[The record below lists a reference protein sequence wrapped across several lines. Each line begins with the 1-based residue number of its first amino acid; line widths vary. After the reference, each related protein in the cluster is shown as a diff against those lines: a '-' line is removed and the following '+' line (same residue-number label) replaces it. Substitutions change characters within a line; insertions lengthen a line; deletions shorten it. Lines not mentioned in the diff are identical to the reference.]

1 MIAPLLWLLGSAALA
16 APDCRRLAAG
26 WGSVD
31 QALSALPLET
41 ACADGD
47 ALITAAEAWHAATRA
62 AASRRGGP
70 PGCAQVLG
78 EPRSREELERA
89 LAAVA
94 PDTPCVDVDG
104 AVAVLRPSVTSGQ
117 PVPRTLDR
125 WQPRA
130 AIYRPCEGEQPALPC
145 LDDAG
150 VLRAEPSFLK
160 ALVRPMPRLG
170 RAIRQGMAEEG
181 LSHFEVS
188 VYLSVDAEGRV
199 QSLRW
204 LDGPSWAEPAVTR
217 ALLRW
222 RFEPVSSGGEPSPVA
237 LELRLRLGR
246 REPPALAD
254 EGHVKSS

>member
-1 MIAPLLWLLGSAALA
+1 MITPLIWLLSSAALA

-26 WGSVD
+26 WRSLD

-41 ACADGD
+41 ACSDGGE
-47 ALITAAEAWHAATRA
+47 LITAAAAWHAATRA
-62 AASRRGGP
+62 AASQSGGL
-70 PGCAQVLG
+70 PGCAQALG
-78 EPRSREELERA
+78 EPRTREELDRA

-94 PDTPCVDVDG
+94 PDTRCVDVDG
-104 AVAVLRPSVTSGQ
+104 AIAVLRPSVTSGQ

-130 AIYRPCEGEQPALPC
+130 AIYRPCEGDQPATPC
-145 LDDAG
+145 LDDTG

-160 ALVRPMPRLG
+160 AVVKPMPHLS
-170 RAIRQGMAEEG
+170 RAIRRGMTEEG
-181 LSHFEVS
+181 LSHFEVG
-188 VYLSVDAEGRV
+188 VYLSVDAAGRV
-199 QSLRW
+199 RELRW

-222 RFEPVSSGGEPSPVA
+222 RFEPVSSGDQPTPVA

-246 REPPALAD
+246 REPATLAARR
-254 EGHVKSS
+254 HVKSS